1 MRYSTRTKPN
11 ISKIKRCF
19 HFTITPQRPQKT
31 KRRRARGTSAR
42 ILRQPGVQ
50 FAALAARDR
59 IPAAFG
65 WSDTKLWNAQMKIIP
80 DRCHFALD
88 LHIEQ
93 SMHGGRGRR
102 HPSERRKVIMN
113 YLSPR
118 RFRKMES
125 DNRSMKEGWYAANK
139 AGPIC
144 SGRFSDQAACQE
156 HITKERTDIDAHH
169 QGAVHNH

>member
-19 HFTITPQRPQKT
+19 HFTITPQRSQKT

-42 ILRQPGVQ
+42 ILRHRGVQ

-65 WSDTKLWNAQMKIIP
+65 WSDTKLWNA
-80 DRCHFALD
+80 HFALD

-93 SMHGGRGRR
+93 SMHGGHGRR

-156 HITKERTDIDAHH
+156 HITKERADVPR
-169 QGAVHNH
+169 GAVHNH